1 MEWGWGGLWLNDAMC
16 KLGILVENANNAA
29 VRSFTGEV
37 MTAHCNCAFALLF
50 CYYHIL
56 LRFAIVLLPHCYMLC
71 YSIMFHWLS
80 GRSDDSSLQLCGD
93 AHWRQPPSTTHCW
106 THVYCVWSCWVCL
119 QCNTTWCLMLVQCNA
134 KQWCSMHLPMRC
146 QRSSV
151 AGYRWP
157 SPPPPTAAITIL
169 FFLLCCY
176 YYFFCYSFTIILAA
190 ITMLL

>member
-1 MEWGWGGLWLNDAMC
+1 MC
-16 KLGILVENANNAA
+16 KLGILVENANNA
-29 VRSFTGEV
+29 VRSFTGALGEV

-50 CYYHIL
+50 CYYHTSPLCYCATTKLLCCAIL
-56 LRFAIVLLPHCYMLC
+56 LCFTGSLGEVMTAHCNCAAML
-71 YSIMFHWLS
+71 I
-80 GRSDDSSLQLCGD
+80 DDSHAVQHTVEHSVL
-93 AHWRQPPSTTHCW
+93 
-106 THVYCVWSCWVCL
+106 YCVWSCWVCL
-119 QCNTTWCLMLVQCNA
+119 QCNTIWCLMLVQCNA
-134 KQWCSMHLPMRC
+134 KQWCSMHLLMRC

-176 YYFFCYSFTIILAA
+176 YYSFCYDFTIILAA